1 MDNSTKDSLNH
12 LAIEAALSYD
22 WEKAVELNKEI
33 IKETPQDTDSLNR
46 LARAYFELG
55 RFPQA
60 KKIYQEVLALDP
72 YNVIAQKNLKK
83 VASFKKGAK
92 NGSFNHNGAPKP
104 HISPALFLEEAGVT
118 KVISLL
124 KLAEPQKLSV
134 LSPGEL
140 VTLALKNRGI
150 TVTDENNNYLG
161 VLPDDLSHHLIR
173 LISGGN
179 KYQCLIKS
187 VKPNSLSILIREIVR
202 SKKFKNQP
210 SFIGDA
216 KVVSYSSD
224 HLTITDDDDTPS
236 VDSSEGDEAYS
247 A

>member
-1 MDNSTKDSLNH
+1 MDNSSDNLDH
-12 LAIEAALSYD
+12 LAIEAALSYN
-22 WEKAVELNKEI
+22 WEEAIKLNKEI
-33 IKETPQDTDSLNR
+33 IKDTPEDTDSLNR
-46 LARAYFELG
+46 LARAYFEMG
-55 RFPQA
+55 KFTQA
-60 KKIYQEVLALDP
+60 KKIYQQVLELDP

-83 VASFKKGAK
+83 VASFKKDSKDGVA
-92 NGSFNHNGAPKP
+92 NHDGIRP

-124 KLAEPQKLSV
+124 KLAEPQKLSI

-140 VTLALKNRGI
+140 VTLTLKNRGI
-150 TVTDENNNYLG
+150 TVADERNNYLG

-187 VKPNSLSILIREIVR
+187 VKPNSLSILIREIFR
-202 SKKFKNQP
+202 AKKFKNQP

-216 KVVSYSSD
+216 KAVSYSSD
-224 HLTITDDDDTPS
+224 HITISDDDDAPT
-236 VDSSEGDEAYS
+236 SEGSESDEGFTV
-247 A
+247 